1 MAKRE
6 KAVEKSNVTENEKS
20 SRKAPEAEIENS
32 FGKSEWNAAFAD
44 LGTFIAFILAF
55 LAVPGV
61 NPAGIFFA
69 FGLALIVSGW
79 WFRAPLPVQPMKA
92 IGAGI
97 ATLP

>member
-6 KAVEKSNVTENEKS
+6 ET
-20 SRKAPEAEIENS
+20 PEIENT

-44 LGTFIAFILAF
+44 LGTFIAFILAY
-55 LAVPGV
+55 LSVPGV

-69 FGLALIVSGW
+69 FGMTLVVSGW

-92 IGAGI
+92 IGA
-97 ATLP
+97 